1 MTTRTVYPDVEA
13 VINATTERING
24 GRVALD
30 ALGIPYGTADV
41 EIGLTDAVDLSTIDP
56 RDDVRVVIRGSNTNP
71 ASYREFD
78 LGLRSVDV
86 DHAAESITLNL
97 ATDEAILQDYA
108 TLTPDSGARAHEA
121 SLRGVVDYVL
131 GKIGASL
138 EPGGPDAN
146 VSAYWELTNAVRN
159 PICDTTSGFALS
171 TNATGLTVETTPAA
185 PVIGTAYLFYRALAA
200 GTALLRVV
208 GDLSV
213 SPGEVVTG
221 SAYLASPHAIT
232 AAHVY
237 VQFLDNENNTLS
249 RVHGSNV
256 TIASTVWAR
265 AYATAT
271 APPTAT
277 RAQLVLSFNGAANNA
292 LRFDAPMLTTGSEL
306 VTPFSGSTADSGT
319 YTYEWDGDANNSA
332 STRTPVNERL
342 PEAFIWQPGQTAW
355 DFLASFT
362 VSAGLRLFCD
372 ETRTWRLIDPASYE
386 VPGFIV
392 MQAFLT
398 SGVDT
403 ISREDSEVFATG
415 VVVRYTWTV
424 DGQTRTAYDTAG
436 TPEKVVVIDY
446 DRPFPGPGAAAAI
459 LARRDGTG
467 RAQNVT
473 GLTQWA
479 ATPNMQASVTL
490 PDTPEQQGKLISV
503 TFSLGDDS
511 LMDVGTSGL
520 TDVLP
525 GSWLAT
531 DPGEDWTDPPTPLAW
546 EDWI

>member
-1 MTTRTVYPDVEA
+1 VSTRTVHPHAEA
-13 VINATTERING
+13 VIGAETERING
-24 GRVALD
+24 GQITLD

-41 EIGLTDAVDLSTIDP
+41 EIGLTEAIDLSTIDP
-56 RDDVRVVIRGSNTNP
+56 RDDVRVVVRGSNTEP
-71 ASYREFD
+71 ASYRDFD

-86 DHAAESITLNL
+86 DHAAEVIRLNL

-108 TLTPDSGARAHEA
+108 TLTADNGARAHEA

-171 TNATGLTVETTPAA
+171 TNATGLTIETTPAA

-213 SPGEVVTG
+213 SPGDVVTG
-221 SAYLASPHAIT
+221 SAYLASPHGIT

-237 VQFLDNENNTLS
+237 VQFLDNEGNTLS
-249 RVHGSNV
+249 RVHGANV
-256 TIASTVWAR
+256 TTSSTVWAR
-265 AYATAT
+265 AFSTAT
-271 APPTAT
+271 APPTAS
-277 RAQLVLSFNGAANNA
+277 RAQLVLSFNGAASNA
-292 LRFDAPMLTTGSEL
+292 LRFDAPMLTQGAEL
-306 VTPFSGSTADSGT
+306 VTPFSGSTADSST

-342 PEAFIWQPGQTAW
+342 PETFIWEPGQTAW

-372 ETRTWRLIDPASYE
+372 ETRSWWLVDPATYA

-398 SGVDT
+398 GGVDT
-403 ISREDSEVFATG
+403 ISRDDAEVFATG
-415 VVVRYTWTV
+415 VVVRYRWTV
-424 DGQTRTAYDTAG
+424 DGQSRVAYDTAG
-436 TPEKVVVIDY
+436 TPEKVVTIDY
-446 DRPFPGPGAAAAI
+446 ERPFPGPGAAAAI

-467 RAQNVT
+467 RVQNVT

-520 TDVLP
+520 TDVIP

-531 DPGEDWTDPPTPLAW
+531 DPGEAWTSPPTPLAW
-546 EDWI
+546 EDWT

>member
-1 MTTRTVYPDVEA
+1 M
-13 VINATTERING
+13 
-24 GRVALD
+24 
-30 ALGIPYGTADV
+30 
-41 EIGLTDAVDLSTIDP
+41 
-56 RDDVRVVIRGSNTNP
+56 
-71 ASYREFD
+71 
-78 LGLRSVDV
+78 
-86 DHAAESITLNL
+86 
-97 ATDEAILQDYA
+97 
-108 TLTPDSGARAHEA
+108 
-121 SLRGVVDYVL
+121 
-131 GKIGASL
+131 
-138 EPGGPDAN
+138 
-146 VSAYWELTNAVRN
+146 
-159 PICDTTSGFALS
+159 
-171 TNATGLTVETTPAA
+171 
-185 PVIGTAYLFYRALAA
+185 
-200 GTALLRVV
+200 
-208 GDLSV
+208 
-213 SPGEVVTG
+213 
-221 SAYLASPHAIT
+221 
-232 AAHVY
+232 
-237 VQFLDNENNTLS
+237 
-249 RVHGSNV
+249 
-256 TIASTVWAR
+256 
-265 AYATAT
+265 
-271 APPTAT
+271 
-277 RAQLVLSFNGAANNA
+277 
-292 LRFDAPMLTTGSEL
+292 
-306 VTPFSGSTADSGT
+306 
-319 YTYEWDGDANNSA
+319 
-332 STRTPVNERL
+332 
-342 PEAFIWQPGQTAW
+342 
-355 DFLASFT
+355 
-362 VSAGLRLFCD
+362 SAGLRLFCD

-546 EDWI
+546 EDWT